1 MIILTALHC
10 IFVVI
15 PLLALNNCILY
26 VLLAINFVLLLIIII
41 DYVKI
46 TILDPVDSLILDSA
60 KV

>member
-15 PLLALNNCILY
+15 PLIALNNCILY
-26 VLLAINFVLLLIIII
+26 VLLAINFLLLLIIII

-46 TILDPVDSLILDSA
+46 TIFDPVDSLILDPA
-60 KV
+60 KA

>member
-15 PLLALNNCILY
+15 PLIALNNCILY